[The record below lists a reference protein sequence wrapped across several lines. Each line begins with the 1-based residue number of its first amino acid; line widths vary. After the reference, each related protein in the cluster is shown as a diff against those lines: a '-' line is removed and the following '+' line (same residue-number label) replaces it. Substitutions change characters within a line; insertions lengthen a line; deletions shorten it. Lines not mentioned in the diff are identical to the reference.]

1 VSSPAP
7 SRVTASAAPSRSGV
21 LLFCGLSLCLLG
33 PLLASA
39 HHHTDVWAPRHST
52 AQEIKFLPTGE
63 FLKASSLGYSSLVA
77 DIFWIRATMLFGER
91 HGRGDKDWYAW
102 LYHMVDIT
110 TDLDPEFR
118 AAYKYGGT
126 MLRVDGVFVDQSS
139 LIFQKGMKHRPDEWY
154 FPFGIAMNYFL
165 HRKDSAIAARYME
178 IASRTDGAPFYLR
191 NLAASLLSESDQ
203 LDAALIFTR
212 EELDNLPSGQDKI
225 RIALEL
231 KVFELEY
238 MLARRG
244 VERALTAYRREHG
257 EHPAQPSDLSDIP
270 RDPLGGT
277 WTWDRSPDA
286 EFGSLTSRS
295 YCKVFTERSVK
306 ASLGRLS
313 IAACTEQGP

>member
-1 VSSPAP
+1 
-7 SRVTASAAPSRSGV
+7 
-21 LLFCGLSLCLLG
+21 
-33 PLLASA
+33 
-39 HHHTDVWAPRHST
+39 
-52 AQEIKFLPTGE
+52 
-63 FLKASSLGYSSLVA
+63 
-77 DIFWIRATMLFGER
+77 MLFGDR
-91 HGRGDKDWYAW
+91 HGGDDKDWYAW

-110 TDLDPEFR
+110 TDLDPNFR

-154 FPFGIAMNYFL
+154 FPFGIAMNYFI
-165 HRKDSAIAARYME
+165 HREDNKIAAHYME
-178 IASRTDGAPFYLR
+178 IASRTEGAPFYLR

-203 LDAALIFTR
+203 LDAALVFTR
-212 EELDNLPSGQDKI
+212 EELDNLPAGQGKV

-238 MLARRG
+238 LLAVRG

-257 EHPAQPSDLSDIP
+257 EHPAEPSELAGAP

-286 EFGSLTSRS
+286 VFGKVASSA
-295 YCKVFTERSVK
+295 YCAVFTERSVK

-313 IAACTEQGP
+313 IVACTEQGP